1 MTPILKDWNAVMR
14 LVILGPPGSGKG
26 TQAAMLV
33 EHLNVPHISTGAL
46 LRRAIEEGSELGT
59 KAKAIIEKGEL
70 VPDDVM
76 LGIVEQRLGAED
88 AAAGFILDGYPRNV
102 AQAEA
107 LDTMLE
113 RLGRP
118 VQEAIHIDVDEEV
131 IVERI
136 ARRAALEGR
145 SDDSEETVRNRLR
158 VYAEQTAPVAD
169 YYEKRG
175 LLTRVWGHGEI
186 DEILQ
191 RILGAL
197 EINARSG

>member
-1 MTPILKDWNAVMR
+1 
-14 LVILGPPGSGKG
+14 
-26 TQAAMLV
+26 MLV
-33 EHLNVPHISTGAL
+33 EHLGVPHISTGAL
-46 LRRAIEEGSELGT
+46 LRGAIKEGSELGI

-88 AAAGFILDGYPRNV
+88 AANGFILDGYPRNL

-107 LDTMLE
+107 LDGMLE
-113 RLGRP
+113 RLGKP
-118 VQEAIHIDVDEEV
+118 VQEAIHIDVDEDV

-136 ARRAALEGR
+136 AKRAKLEGR
-145 SDDSEETVRNRLR
+145 ADDTEETVRNRLR

-169 YYEKRG
+169 YYERSG
-175 LLTRVWGHGEI
+175 LLTRVWGHGDI

-197 EINARSG
+197 DVNTRAG